1 MSTSL
6 RPWLP
11 PRHRIPLALF
21 ALVYCVNLWLA
32 VAYSGVRFSGAFSM
46 LMWPGWVGHLLAFD
60 SGGLLRPAPQRPDFP
75 SGRLA
80 LAAVAFGLV
89 PATAWIVFG
98 SLSGVDR
105 TLTNDWVLVV
115 MFGSAALFGLAHI
128 PDPANWARQWNVDQA
143 NRIVAAEHALASAR
157 ARVLQS
163 QMQPHFLFN
172 ALNSVTALLREDPA
186 RAKAVL
192 LSLKGLMER
201 SLVNAQ
207 DPMTTVGREVA
218 FVRDQLAIEQERF
231 HDRLHVRFEVPD
243 DVLMERIPAFSLQ
256 PLAENALRHGIAQ
269 SIEGGRVVVRAFRE
283 VGQLVLRVDNT
294 GADLDPR
301 WREGTGFSNLRARLV
316 SMYDHEATLSLSG
329 TGNVTMAEIRLPLSG
344 PRTFRAGPLVQAP
357 GGFDR

>member
-21 ALVYCVNLWLA
+21 SLAYCWSLWRVLFHADDRFPGA
-32 VAYSGVRFSGAFSM
+32 VSL
-46 LMWPGWVGHLLAFD
+46 LMWSGWVGHLLALD
-60 SGGLLRPAPQRPDFP
+60 SGGLMAPAAQRPDAP
-75 SGRLA
+75 SGRIA
-80 LAAVAFGLV
+80 LAAVAYALA
-89 PATAWIVFG
+89 PSTAWVVFG
-98 SLSGVDR
+98 SMSGMDR
-105 TLTNDWVLVV
+105 TFMNDWALVL
-115 MFGSAALFGLAHI
+115 MFGGAALAGLAFL

-207 DPMTTVGREVA
+207 DPMTTVGKEVA

-231 HDRLHVRFEVPD
+231 HDRLHVRFEVPN
-243 DVLMERIPAFSLQ
+243 DVLMERIPSFSLQ

-269 SIEGGRVVVRAFRE
+269 SIEGGRVVVRVFRE
-283 VGQLVLRVDNT
+283 VGHLVLRVDNT
-294 GADLDPR
+294 GAGLDPR

-316 SMYDHEATLSLSG
+316 SMYGHDATLSLTE
-329 TGNVTMAEIRLPLSG
+329 TGNVTMSEIRLPLSG